1 MFIRILT
8 RNREQGAGGK
18 GQGARGKITSRLL
31 SVLCT
36 LFPAPCPLPL
46 APALSILGLATLLV
60 GGLWWGCALALPAQ
74 VVLAQANVRSYTVQS
89 GDTLGEIATRFG
101 VALDALIKLNHI
113 ADPSVIEIGQV
124 LLIPSNDAS
133 LASVPT
139 MTVQALPGET
149 LILLAKRYAQPPDL
163 LATLNGISETKRLFP
178 GEPVQLPAGQVLTP
192 TLHFGAVRQIQAP
205 DQLVQ
210 GHTGHLL
217 IDTTR
222 PVSLTANWNGLAL
235 PFAPLDE
242 SRQQELAFLPVDALL
257 APGPYTLTIT
267 YTASSGVPLIHRQ
280 VINVVAGDY
289 EHQDIEMPPEKA
301 DLLNPSLV
309 TSETLKVGTVWS
321 QVSQQPWWR
330 TVFTRPISADYPTT
344 SPFGTRRVYND
355 GALTGFHSG
364 QDFGAPEGV
373 AVLAP
378 AAGVVV
384 LAEPLE
390 VRGNAVII
398 DHGHGVFTGYWHFSQ
413 TAVHVGQKVER
424 GSLLGLVGTTGLSTG
439 AHLHWEMRI
448 YGVAVNP
455 LQFLDEPLAPMK

>member
-1 MFIRILT
+1 MFTRILS
-8 RNREQGAGGK
+8 RGK
-18 GQGARGKITSRLL
+18 GQGAGGREQGSSLL
-31 SVLCT
+31 TPHSSLLT
-36 LFPAPCPLPL
+36 
-46 APALSILGLATLLV
+46 GLAVLLV
-60 GGLWWGCALALPAQ
+60 CGLWWGCTLVLPPQ
-74 VVLAQANVRSYTVQS
+74 VALAQANVRAYTVQS
-89 GDTLGEIATRFG
+89 GDTLGEIATHFG
-101 VALDALIKLNHI
+101 VSLAALIKLNHI
-113 ADPSVIEIGQV
+113 TDPSVIEVGQV
-124 LLIPSNDAS
+124 LLIPSNDAA

-149 LILLAKRYAQPPDL
+149 LALLAKRYAQPPDL
-163 LATLNGISETKRLFP
+163 LSALNGISETKRLFP
-178 GEPVQLPAGQVLTP
+178 GEPIHLPASQVLTP

-210 GHTGHLL
+210 GRTGRLL
-217 IDTTR
+217 IHTTR
-222 PVSLTANWNGLAL
+222 PLSLTADWNGLAL
-235 PFAPLDE
+235 PLAAVDAQHQAQF
-242 SRQQELAFLPVDALL
+242 AFLPVPALL
-257 APGPYTLTIT
+257 DPGSYTLTIT
-267 YTASSGVPLIHRQ
+267 YTASSGIPLIHRQ
-280 VINVVAGDY
+280 PIKVVAGDY

-321 QVSQQPWWR
+321 QVSQPPWWR

-344 SPFGTRRVYND
+344 SPFGTRRVYNG

-373 AVLAP
+373 AVVAP

-413 TAVHVGQKVER
+413 TVVHVGQPVKQ

-455 LQFLDEPLAPMK
+455 LQFLDEPLVGVK